1 MNKKSSKKIHRFIY
15 SKIKYS
21 LDPEINSHCKIFL
34 SNLSYEQFINKIY
47 KIKSK
52 KKINTLKTIIIFFKT
67 IIKKTI
73 QFPIS
78 IKRYLFFFF

>member
-1 MNKKSSKKIHRFIY
+1 MNKNPSKKIHRFIY

-21 LDPEINSHCKIFL
+21 SDPEINAHFKIFL

-52 KKINTLKTIIIFFKT
+52 KEINTLKNIIIFFKT

-78 IKRYLFFFF
+78 IKKFSFFFF